1 MHFTNVKIR
10 GRIRDKRIYDVY
22 IKTSISEV
30 AEEWVMVDTR
40 GFEKDT
46 TF

>member
-1 MHFTNVKIR
+1 MYFTNVKIR
-10 GRIRDKRIYDVY
+10 GRIRDDRIYDVY
-22 IKTSISEV
+22 IKIPISEV

-40 GFEKDT
+40 GFEKDA